1 VLVTLRVRHDAPVHS
16 DIGVA
21 DVIYQLRGD
30 LYLAAWQGEESG
42 LKFELGPIELEFAV
56 VVDSSRGANAAAKL
70 WVADVGVD
78 GKHSSQV
85 THRIKL
91 VLNAVDA
98 KTNQPLRL
106 SDQTAEMPPRR
117 G

>member
-1 VLVTLRVRHDAPVHS
+1 VQS

-21 DVIYQLRGD
+21 DVIHQLRGD
-30 LYLAAWQGEESG
+30 LYLAAWQGEDSG

-56 VVDSSRGANAAAKL
+56 VVDSSRGGSARAKL
-70 WVADVGVD
+70 WVADIGAE

-98 KTNQPLRL
+98 KTGQPLRL
-106 SDQTAEMPPRR
+106 SDQTDETPPRR